1 MQQLAFSWKV
11 ALRARPGLKALS
23 VAFKFAAIWETYL
36 QFLPLQ
42 PAASSWLEEDKS
54 SIWQGSCQRNHK
66 PTPKHVNNTG
76 PGPGKPP
83 PPLEKKAGASHAL
96 IKQHYLVWETAK
108 LFAATTSKTKICQII
123 ASATCKDSGFWIQD
137 AGCRTARIAVATS
150 RTRERFSILREP

>member
-1 MQQLAFSWKV
+1 
-11 ALRARPGLKALS
+11 
-23 VAFKFAAIWETYL
+23 L

-83 PPLEKKAGASHAL
+83 SPPGKESRGIPRPHQATLFSVRNG
-96 IKQHYLVWETAK
+96 ETFCSYYK
-108 LFAATTSKTKICQII
+108 
-123 ASATCKDSGFWIQD
+123 
-137 AGCRTARIAVATS
+137 
-150 RTRERFSILREP
+150 